1 MTYKEIIKNRILE
14 DLKEYKDLI
23 KYVRYTKKGLTIRF
37 NDNKTKMIK
46 VNYTNDY
53 LKQLEENK
61 NMYSNEIFNLIL
73 DLKY

>member
-1 MTYKEIIKNRILE
+1 MKDRILE

-61 NMYSNEIFNLIL
+61 NMYRNEIFNLIL